1 MTLTQTAL
9 YRASLLTDNVG
20 IRLCL
25 AAMLVMPSALVFLS
39 PLSGLLDVAAD
50 DLLAFGPT
58 HDGSWSSALAGSALC
73 VGFIGAWMR
82 ILSPGP
88 RLVRR
93 PGQRRF
99 VLAALSVGTLTLAAA
114 LALAAGDEQRRRQR
128 RLAAPGR
135 VRGAPVPACRNL
147 RPTAPGSTEPSL
159 NGASGRRR
167 SNAQR
172 NAPITGSGRIRSIT
186 SATTTGER
194 SGIRSK
200 VSRSSSTLT
209 SCR

>member
-1 MTLTQTAL
+1 MLLTKTAL

-39 PLSGLLDVAAD
+39 PLFGLLDVAAD
-50 DLLAFGPT
+50 DLLAFGPA

-93 PGQRRF
+93 PALRRF
-99 VLAALSVGTLTLAAA
+99 VLAALSARHADAGRRARA
-114 LALAAGDEQRRRQR
+114 AAGDAQRRRRR

-135 VRGAPVPACRNL
+135 VRGAPVPAR
-147 RPTAPGSTEPSL
+147 
-159 NGASGRRR
+159 
-167 SNAQR
+167 R
-172 NAPITGSGRIRSIT
+172 NASASRAPI
-186 SATTTGER
+186 A
-194 SGIRSK
+194 
-200 VSRSSSTLT
+200 
-209 SCR
+209 